1 MSPNPSADDRR
12 HPVLRAAWGAVKF
25 VATVASL
32 CAMAVIVVPAGMLAL
47 IGWAAGTAYSA
58 IRWE

>member
-1 MSPNPSADDRR
+1 MSQNHSADERR
-12 HPVLRAAWGAVKF
+12 HPAMRAAWGAVKF
-25 VATVASL
+25 AATVASL

-58 IRWE
+58 IRG

>member
-1 MSPNPSADDRR
+1 MSQNPSADDRR
-12 HPVLRAAWGAVKF
+12 HPAWGAAKF

-58 IRWE
+58 IRGE